1 MSEDILAALAGLAG
15 GVLLGLAA
23 RLGRFCTLGAIE
35 DALYGK
41 EWLRMRMWAF
51 AIATSIAS
59 TFLLADQG
67 LIALDQTIYL
77 TQSWNPLACIVG
89 GLMFGYGMAIAGSCG
104 YGALARL
111 GGGDMR
117 YFVLSLVIAI
127 SAAMA
132 VGGPTA
138 YLRVL
143 LFPVETAEAST
154 TGIAHVLAEKLA
166 LSELTIALVV
176 AGAIALF
183 AIGSKEF
190 LKSPRAIISSL
201 AVAFAILL
209 GWVATSYLFE
219 ESFEEIRVA
228 SHSFTVPVGDTLM
241 YLMTAS
247 GGGLSFAVGSV
258 VGVLSGAFLGSLI
271 KGHFR
276 WEACDDP
283 RELRRQIL
291 GGFLMGTGGVIALG
305 CTIGQGISAFSTLA
319 VSAPVVML
327 SIIAGAAI
335 GLRQLVVGF
344 QFAFW
349 KQQS

>member
-1 MSEDILAALAGLAG
+1 MSEEIFAALAGLAG

-51 AIATSIAS
+51 AIAISIAS
-59 TFLLADQG
+59 TFLMADLG
-67 LIALDQTIYL
+67 LIALDKTIYL
-77 TQSWNPLACIVG
+77 TQSWNPLAGVVG
-89 GLMFGYGMAIAGSCG
+89 GLMFGYGMAMAGSCG
-104 YGALARL
+104 FGALARL

-143 LFPVETAEAST
+143 LFPTEVTNVGS
-154 TGIAHVLAEKLA
+154 TGIAHALAQRLE
-166 LSELTIALVV
+166 LSELTIALFI
-176 AGAIALF
+176 AGAIGLF
-183 AIGSKEF
+183 AVSNKEF
-190 LKSPRAIISSL
+190 RQSPKAIIASL
-201 AVAFAILL
+201 AVALAIVL

-219 ESFEEIRVA
+219 ESFEEVSVA

-258 VGVLSGAFLGSLI
+258 FGVLSGAFLGSLL

-305 CTIGQGISAFSTLA
+305 CTIGQCISAFSTLA

-349 KQQS
+349 KQ

>member
-51 AIATSIAS
+51 TISLSIAA
-59 TFLLADQG
+59 TFLLAGQG
-67 LIALDQTIYL
+67 VIALEETIYL
-77 TQSWNPLACIVG
+77 TQSWNPWACIIG

-104 YGALARL
+104 FGALARL

-138 YLRVL
+138 YARTFF
-143 LFPVETAEAST
+143 FPPETTTASSA
-154 TGIAHVLAEKLA
+154 GIAHRLAQTFQVP
-166 LSELTIALVV
+166 EL
-176 AGAIALF
+176 AIALLIAAGIGLF
-183 AIGSKEF
+183 ALGNREF
-190 LKSPRAIISSL
+190 LKTPRAIIASL
-201 AVAFAILL
+201 AVASAIII
-209 GWVATSYLFE
+209 GWLTTTYLFV
-219 ESFEEIRVA
+219 ESFEAIPVA

-258 VGVLSGAFLGSLI
+258 AGVLGGAFLGSLI

-305 CTIGQGISAFSTLA
+305 CTVGQGISAFSTLA
-319 VSAPVVML
+319 ISAPVVML
-327 SIIAGAAI
+327 SIIGGAAI
-335 GLRQLVVGF
+335 GLRQLVIGF

-349 KQQS
+349 KRQS

>member
-1 MSEDILAALAGLAG
+1 MSEDILATLAGLAG

-51 AIATSIAS
+51 AIATSIAA

-67 LIALDQTIYL
+67 LITLEETIYL
-77 TQSWNPLACIVG
+77 TQSWNPLACITG
-89 GLMFGYGMAIAGSCG
+89 GLMFGYGMAMAGSCG

-138 YLRVL
+138 YLRVF
-143 LFPVETAEAST
+143 LFPPEVSQASA
-154 TGIAHVLAEKLA
+154 TGIAHLLSEKIA
-166 LSELTIALVV
+166 LSKLTIALII

-183 AIGSKEF
+183 ALGNKEF
-190 LKSPRAIISSL
+190 RNSPKAIITSLTVALAIIS
-201 AVAFAILL
+201 
-209 GWVATSYLFE
+209 GWLATSYLFE
-219 ESFEEIRVA
+219 ESFEEIGVA

-258 VGVLSGAFLGSLI
+258 VGVLGGAFLGSLI

-319 VSAPVVML
+319 ISAPLVML
-327 SIIAGAAI
+327 SIVAGAAI
-335 GLRQLVVGF
+335 GLQQLVVGF
-344 QFAFW
+344 RLAFW
-349 KQQS
+349 KQ

>member
-1 MSEDILAALAGLAG
+1 MSEDILATLAGLAG

-51 AIATSIAS
+51 AIATSIAA

-67 LIALDQTIYL
+67 LITLEETIYL
-77 TQSWNPLACIVG
+77 TQSWNPLACISG
-89 GLMFGYGMAIAGSCG
+89 GLMFGYGMAMAGSCG

-138 YLRVL
+138 VLRVF
-143 LFPVETAEAST
+143 LFPPEASEASA
-154 TGIAHVLAEKLA
+154 TGIAHLLSERLA
-166 LSELTIALVV
+166 LSKLTIALII

-183 AIGSKEF
+183 ALGNKEF
-190 LKSPRAIISSL
+190 RKSPKAIITSL
-201 AVAFAILL
+201 AVALAIIS
-209 GWVATSYLFE
+209 GWLATSYLFE
-219 ESFEEIRVA
+219 ESFEEIGVA

-258 VGVLSGAFLGSLI
+258 AGVLGGAFLGSLI

-291 GGFLMGTGGVIALG
+291 GGFFMGTGGVIALG

-335 GLRQLVVGF
+335 GLHQLVVGF
-344 QFAFW
+344 RFAFW
-349 KQQS
+349 KQPS